1 MGLFSGYRSFDWK
14 GISVEG
20 LHQLNREEVVR
31 LLSKVEDNGA
41 TSLTASEREFLDRMS
56 AG

>member
-1 MGLFSGYRSFDWK
+1 MLGDRLAAARWK
-14 GISVEG
+14 GISIDG

-31 LLSKVEDNGA
+31 LLSKVDDNGA
-41 TSLTASEREFLDRMS
+41 TSLTSSEREFLDRMS